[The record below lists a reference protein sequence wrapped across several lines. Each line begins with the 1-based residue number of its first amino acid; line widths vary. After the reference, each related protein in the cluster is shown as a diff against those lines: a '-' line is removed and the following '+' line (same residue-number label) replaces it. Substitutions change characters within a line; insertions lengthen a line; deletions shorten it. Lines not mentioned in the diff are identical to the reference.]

1 MWVDN
6 ARWLIGTAESVCLSE
21 LVRARATVCVCVC
34 VSGAVSVCIAGCPNT
49 QRCVRACVLRVVLAH
64 RVLRS
69 RTCVCMDV
77 WMCVCV
83 CVWLGVS
90 LLRLEC
96 VLRVLCVFVYER

>member
-34 VSGAVSVCIAGCPNT
+34 VSVVPFQYVLEVVRAHRGA
-49 QRCVRACVLRVVLAH
+49 CVRACVLRVVLAH

-69 RTCVCMDV
+69 RTCVCMYG
-77 WMCVCV
+77 CVCV
-83 CVWLGVS
+83 CVSG
-90 LLRLEC
+90 
-96 VLRVLCVFVYER
+96 CVFVEA